1 VWHSEQRLRLLL
13 EAVTDYAIFLLDPDG
28 RVVSWNQGAERIKGW
43 RREEILGEHLS
54 RFYLPEEVAAGK
66 PARELHVAAREG
78 RVEDE
83 GWRLRKDGSRF
94 WADVVI
100 TAVHDEAGVLHGFA
114 KVTRDLSER
123 RLLEAQQRQPALV
136 VERSGS
142 PRGCSRRS
150 YRRCSQSAGF
160 AGGHL
165 HRRRGPA
172 GQGRRCGPGPG

>member
-1 VWHSEQRLRLLL
+1 VWHSEQRLRLRL

-43 RREEILGEHLS
+43 RREEMLGEHLS

-66 PARELHVAAREG
+66 PARELQVAAREG

-100 TAVHDEAGVLHGFA
+100 TAIHDEAGVLHGFA

-123 RLLEAQQRQPALV
+123 RLLEAQQRQLALV
-136 VERSGS
+136 VERLFDVPCG
-142 PRGCSRRS
+142 P
-150 YRRCSQSAGF
+150 SAG
-160 AGGHL
+160 
-165 HRRRGPA
+165 
-172 GQGRRCGPGPG
+172 PGSSCIPSLGSTVSSRMLRSGMALERA